1 MIFEI
6 FNFRISRLQEN
17 GIYEYEQQKLVAFED
32 EHRKN
37 DFGITQMELFELN
50 VIKTKGVFILLLLGL
65 FISLIVFL
73 LEILLNFFNEIKAL
87 KVLKGTKMRNK
98 IPKMDTIYKVPKKVR
113 PQTR

>member
-17 GIYEYEQQKLVAFED
+17 GIYEYEQQKLVAY

-37 DFGITQMELFELN
+37 DFGFTQMELFELN

-73 LEILLNFFNEIKAL
+73 LEILLNFFNEIKVL